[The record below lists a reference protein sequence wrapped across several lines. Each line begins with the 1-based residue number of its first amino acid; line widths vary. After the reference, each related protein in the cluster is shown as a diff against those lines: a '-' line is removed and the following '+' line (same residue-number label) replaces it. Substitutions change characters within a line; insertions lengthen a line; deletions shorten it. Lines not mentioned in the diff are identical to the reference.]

1 MAGRQWEQAGQRG
14 RAVEQGKTSLFSV
27 QGDALKMSQQEKRL
41 PLVFCFFFSFLA
53 APGLSCSM

>member
-41 PLVFCFFFSFLA
+41 PLVFCFFFFLF
-53 APGLSCSM
+53 GCTGS